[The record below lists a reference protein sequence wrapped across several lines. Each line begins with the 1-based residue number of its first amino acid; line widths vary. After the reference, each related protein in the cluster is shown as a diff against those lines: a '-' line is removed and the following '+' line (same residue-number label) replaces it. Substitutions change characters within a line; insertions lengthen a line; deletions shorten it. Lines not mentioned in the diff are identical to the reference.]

1 MSEIFLRTESIKSA
15 DILDLSVLNDYDKA
29 IINHLKSNEPCLLEG
44 SRGTGKTFLL
54 KVSEIELEQDKEN
67 KNICVFVSF
76 NISSLLDTADPL
88 QFYHW
93 MLAKSL
99 KALINKLRR
108 KGMSIP
114 DYSIGL
120 LSNDL
125 IENEDKIEKSLN
137 NIVKSFETSY
147 RKELSSKELN
157 KIDIDSLPD
166 IEDVKSAIEDICEEN
181 NVNKVFFFFDEAA
194 HVFRPNQQRQFF
206 SLFKDLRSPYIVCN
220 AAIYPGVT
228 HFGKS
233 FEPIHDCMHLK
244 LERDIRQSEYLDY
257 FKDIVFKQISG
268 NKKEQFD
275 KNRELFNTLV
285 FSSGGNPRILLRT
298 IQELEKVSSTSV
310 NSLIKVFYRQKI
322 WSEHT
327 ELGDKYK
334 GHKKLIDWGRDFL
347 EVSVIPAI
355 ERYNQNRKINN
366 INESTIYFWVHK
378 DCPEE
383 VKESLRLLTYTGV
396 IRVVDSGIRAT
407 RAELGTRYEVKYGC
421 ILSMLSNPVS
431 ESLGLYSSISIKKFP
446 EFGRNHPSYTRIL
459 GIDDFN
465 EDNSYFNKSISEIM
479 NKSISVLQLL
489 TDWQK
494 KKLNE
499 VNIVTI
505 GQLYEVSEDILIE
518 KIYNVGIARARLM
531 KNAADAEILE
541 YISG

>member
-1 MSEIFLRTESIKSA
+1 M
-15 DILDLSVLNDYDKA
+15 
-29 IINHLKSNEPCLLEG
+29 
-44 SRGTGKTFLL
+44 L
-54 KVSEIELEQDKEN
+54 KVSEIELEKNEN
-67 KNICVFVSF
+67 EINVCVFVSF

-108 KGMSIP
+108 RGMSIP
-114 DYSIGL
+114 EYSIGL

-125 IENEDKIEKSLN
+125 IETEDNIERSLSS
-137 NIVKSFETSY
+137 IVKSFENSY
-147 RKELSSKELN
+147 RKELSIVGSTSAN
-157 KIDIDSLPD
+157 MDSLPD
-166 IEDVKSAIEDICEEN
+166 IEDVKVAIEDICEN
-181 NVNKVFFFFDEAA
+181 NSINKIFFFFDEAA

-244 LERDIRQSEYLDY
+244 LERDIRQPEYLDY
-257 FKDIVFKQISG
+257 FKDIVFKQIS
-268 NKKEQFD
+268 NNRKEQFE
-275 KNRELFNTLV
+275 KNKDIFNTLV

-298 IQELEKVSSTSV
+298 IQELDKINTTNI
-310 NSLIKVFYRQKI
+310 NSLIKSFYRQKI

-355 ERYNQNRKINN
+355 ERYNQSRRSNKID
-366 INESTIYFWVHK
+366 ESTIYFWVHK
-378 DCPEE
+378 DCPEL
-383 VKESLRLLTYTGV
+383 VKESLRLLTYTGI
-396 IRVVDSGIRAT
+396 IRVVDSSIRAT
-407 RAELGTRYEVKYGC
+407 RSELGTRYEVKYGC
-421 ILSMLSNPVS
+421 ILSMLSSPAA
-431 ESLGLYSSISIKKFP
+431 ESSSLYNSISIKKFP
-446 EFGRNHPSYTRIL
+446 EFGRNHPSYSKIL
-459 GIDDFN
+459 EIDGFDNDSVPFN
-465 EDNSYFNKSISEIM
+465 ESISDIM
-479 NKSISVLQLL
+479 DKSISVLQLL

-494 KKLNE
+494 NKLIE
-499 VNIVTI
+499 INIITI
-505 GQLYEVSEDILIE
+505 GQLYEASENSLIE
-518 KIYNVGIARARLM
+518 KIYNVGAARARLM